1 MARLQKVS
9 IAFDFDTLLIYAR
22 RCSAPNAKYNGISK
36 SYKSPAAEADA
47 FVAQSDKLMR
57 EAGRSGIVWI
67 DFRPVVLGMPV
78 TAAPVPVD
86 TPAVQPLI

>member
-57 EAGRSGIVWI
+57 EAGRSGTVWI
-67 DFRPVVLGMPV
+67 DFRPVVLGLPAAATPV
-78 TAAPVPVD
+78 LIDAPVI
-86 TPAVQPLI
+86 QLSI